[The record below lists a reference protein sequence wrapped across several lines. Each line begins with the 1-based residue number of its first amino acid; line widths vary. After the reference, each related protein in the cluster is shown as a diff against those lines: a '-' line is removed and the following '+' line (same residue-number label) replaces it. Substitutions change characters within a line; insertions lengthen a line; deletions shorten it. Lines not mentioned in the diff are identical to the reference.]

1 MSRRRVC
8 DPAGRASLYD
18 MRRKLLTLKE
28 ALAAS
33 RLDEFI
39 RQAEDRSVG
48 PVNGAELDRALASVI
63 KPPRSE
69 DRTSRS
75 PSRDGSAET

>member
-8 DPAGRASLYD
+8 DPAERASMYN
-18 MRRKLLTLKE
+18 MKRKLLTLKE
-28 ALAAS
+28 ALAAI

-39 RQAEDRSVG
+39 RQEEDRSVG
-48 PVNGAELDRALASVI
+48 PVNGAELDRVLASVI
-63 KPPRSE
+63 KPPGSA
-69 DRTSRS
+69 DRTSHS